1 MNKEDLKKLVDI
13 RLAEANTLL
22 QAENYHGAYYL
33 AGYVLEC
40 AVKVCI
46 TNQVSAFDFPNKQL
60 AMKSH
65 THNLSELI
73 TVAGLKQK
81 LKEQEEADVEF
92 SLNWAVAKDWS
103 ETSRYE
109 CNVEKSKA
117 IDFLDAVNDG
127 ESGILKWLKN
137 FW

>member
-1 MNKEDLKKLVDI
+1 MNKEDLKKLVEI
-13 RLAEANTLL
+13 RLTEANTLL
-22 QAENYHGAYYL
+22 KAKNYHGAYYL

-46 TNQVSAFDFPNKQL
+46 TNQVNAFDFPNKQL
-60 AMKSH
+60 ATKSH
-65 THNLSELI
+65 SHNLSDLI

-81 LKEQEEADVEF
+81 LQEQEQENDEF

-103 ETSRYE
+103 EASRYE
-109 CNVEKSKA
+109 CNIEKTKA
-117 IDFLDAVNDG
+117 IDFLDAVNDE

-137 FW
+137 YW